1 MQSQTWQARCIQAS
15 VAAVVLMTG
24 AWVHADDQ
32 QSDPVGQ
39 IQSVIE
45 QALQSDAAGE
55 IRRYLEDSVSRV
67 QNPSSHWLGVTCRP
81 ASAALRSQLKLAADR
96 GLVVIAVAPESPA
109 AEAGV
114 ELHDVLIEAGST
126 VLTDVPVLV
135 DAIEEAVEEED
146 TLHIELLRAGE
157 PVSVEVEPAE
167 RPADLTERLM
177 EQGNEL
183 LQLSQDGANSLL
195 LDLPRPGVI
204 MEELAGRLEL
214 PENMSITVTREG
226 SQPAT
231 VTVTRDDETWELTEE
246 DLGELPNEVRALVQR
261 SLGQLPNV
269 RLPEGFPTLE
279 RLRNAEPGEVVP
291 PLVGRLEEQ
300 VNRAVERAEQMLE
313 RRLERLTDRLE
324 KLEQK
329 LEVEEEVEIEVEV
342 DESNDL

>member
-24 AWVHADDQ
+24 AWVHADDE

-126 VLTDVPVLV
+126 VLTGVPVLV

-157 PVSVEVEPAE
+157 PMSVEVEPAE
-167 RPADLTERLM
+167 RPADLTEQLIQ
-177 EQGNEL
+177 QGEEL
-183 LQLSQDGANSLL
+183 LQLSQDGVNSLQL
-195 LDLPRPGVI
+195 NLPRPGAIMKELGPGGI
-204 MEELAGRLEL
+204 MEELTGRLEL
-214 PENMSITVTREG
+214 PENMSITITREG
-226 SQPAT
+226 AQPAT
-231 VTVTRDDETWELTEE
+231 ITVTRDDETWELTEE

-269 RLPEGFPTLE
+269 RLPEGLPTLE
-279 RLRNAEPGEVVP
+279 RLRTAEPSEIVP

-329 LEVEEEVEIEVEV
+329 LEVEEEKKE
-342 DESNDL
+342 